1 MTFDC
6 ETLNRETRNNLDML
20 QWMSER
26 NTHVPISELAFL
38 IDIPENEYLHQSMAN
53 FDYPY
58 EP

>member
-1 MTFDC
+1 V
-6 ETLNRETRNNLDML
+6 RNNLDML

-26 NTHVPISELAFL
+26 NAHVPISDLAFL
-38 IDIPENEYLHQSMAN
+38 LDIPENEYLHHSMAD